1 MRAAGVRTNDRH
13 MPSFFRSNRPHTL
26 YAALIFLTVAVL
38 FGGASRYNVGTS
50 IVPRLA
56 ALVALT
62 YVMWRRH
69 GSPIR
74 IERAAVIFWALLF
87 AVPLIQLVP
96 LPWSVWTALPGRG
109 LARDVYTAIGVRP
122 WLPISL
128 SPSRTLDFLLA
139 LFVPLAGYVLGAH
152 LDFAGRAVV
161 LRAMLMLAVL
171 SAILGLAQ
179 LTGGPTSPLYFY
191 SITNDDSSVGFF
203 ANANHLGLFLA
214 GAIIIALAWLGDSM
228 ATTGRII
235 VPAVVAAG
243 LAIVVSLFGIAGTS
257 SRAAAIFS
265 VIALIGGLA
274 MLPLERVGLKRRYVM
289 GGSVVVM
296 LGLFAG
302 LGLVLSGTV
311 LSGRFA
317 IDEGAQERVD
327 LLPQFARVIHDFFPI
342 GSGLGSFEPVFK
354 SYEQAQTLSF
364 GYWNQ
369 AHQDYAQVA
378 IEAGLVG
385 IALIA
390 VFFIW
395 YAVRVVGI
403 WRNGDPSSRVRRQQ
417 ATAALFMALVM
428 LHSAGDYPIRTGAIA
443 AIFAFLAA
451 CLTAPQEGSAARE
464 RRSRARFGD
473 KTFPGYDDRQDVVPG
488 IE

>member
-1 MRAAGVRTNDRH
+1 
-13 MPSFFRSNRPHTL
+13 MPSLFRSNRPHTL
-26 YAALIFLTVAVL
+26 YAALIFLTVAIL

-56 ALVALT
+56 GLIALT

-74 IERAAVIFWALLF
+74 IERAALIFWGLVF

-96 LPWSVWTALPGRG
+96 LPWDIWTALPGRG
-109 LARDVYTAIGVRP
+109 LARDVYTVIGVHP

-152 LDFAGRAVV
+152 LDFAGRAVM
-161 LRAMLMLAVL
+161 LRAILMLAVV
-171 SAILGLAQ
+171 SAILGLGQ
-179 LTGGPTSPLYFY
+179 LTAGAGSPLYFY
-191 SITNDDSSVGFF
+191 HITNDDSSVGFF

-214 GAIIIALAWLGDSM
+214 GGIIIALAWLGDSM
-228 ATTGRII
+228 ATTGRIV
-235 VPAVVAAG
+235 VPAVVAAA
-243 LAIVVSLFGIAGTS
+243 LAIVVLLFGIAGTS
-257 SRAAAIFS
+257 SRAGAIFS
-265 VIALIGGLA
+265 VIALVGGLA

-289 GGSVVVM
+289 GGAAIVM
-296 LGLFAG
+296 VGLATG
-302 LGLVLSGTV
+302 LGLVLSGTL

-317 IDEGAQERVD
+317 LDEGTQERIG
-327 LLPQFARVIHDFFPI
+327 LLPQFGRVIRDFFPF

-354 SYEQAQTLSF
+354 SYEQAQSLSF

-390 VFFIW
+390 AFVVW
-395 YAVRVVGI
+395 YVLRVVGI

-417 ATAALFMALVM
+417 ITAALFMLLVM

-443 AIFAFLAA
+443 AVFAFLAA
-451 CLTAPQEGSAARE
+451 CLTAPQESRTARE
-464 RRSRARFGD
+464 RRSRPRFGD
-473 KTFPGYDDRQDVVPG
+473 KAFPGYDEQQDVVPG

>member
-1 MRAAGVRTNDRH
+1 MRLTGPNDRP
-13 MPSFFRSNRPHTL
+13 MPSLFRSNRPHTL
-26 YAALIFLTVAVL
+26 YAALVFLTVAIL

-50 IVPRLA
+50 IIPRLA

-74 IERAAVIFWALLF
+74 VERAALIFWALVF
-87 AVPLIQLVP
+87 AVPLVQLVP
-96 LPWSVWTALPGRG
+96 LPWNIWTALPGRG
-109 LARDVYTAIGVRP
+109 LARDVYTAIGVHP

-139 LFVPLAGYVLGAH
+139 LFVPLAAYVLGAH

-161 LRAMLMLAVL
+161 LRAILMLAVL
-171 SAILGLAQ
+171 SAILGLGQ
-179 LTGGPTSPLYFY
+179 LTAGAGSPLYFY
-191 SITNDDSSVGFF
+191 QITNDDSSVGFF

-228 ATTGRII
+228 AATGRII
-235 VPAVVAAG
+235 VPAVVAAA
-243 LAIVVSLFGIAGTS
+243 LAIVVLLFGIAGTS
-257 SRAAAIFS
+257 SRAGAIFS
-265 VIALIGGLA
+265 VIALVGGLA

-289 GGSVVVM
+289 GGAAVVM
-296 LGLFAG
+296 IGLAAG

-317 IDEGAQERVD
+317 LDNGAQDRLN
-327 LLPQFARVIHDFFPI
+327 LLPDFLRVARDFLPF

-354 SYEQAQTLSF
+354 SYEQAQSLSF

-369 AHQDYAQVA
+369 AHQDYVQVA
-378 IEAGLVG
+378 IEAGIFGV
-385 IALIA
+385 ALILA
-390 VFFIW
+390 FLVW
-395 YAVRVVGI
+395 YVVRVVGI
-403 WRNGDPSSRVRRQQ
+403 WRNGDPSSRLRRQQ
-417 ATAALFMALVM
+417 ATAALFMLLVL
-428 LHSAGDYPIRTGAIA
+428 LHGGADYPMRTGAIA
-443 AIFAFLAA
+443 TVFAFLAA
-451 CLTAPQEGSAARE
+451 FLAAPQENQTARQ
-464 RRSRARFGD
+464 RRSRGRFGD
-473 KTFPGYDDRQDVVPG
+473 EAFPGYDQQQDVVPG